1 MDIDIKHLFAIAAL
15 IDYIFQYSDGCVLLG
30 AVMISFL

>member
-15 IDYIFQYSDGCVLLG
+15 IEYIFQCLDGCVLLG
-30 AVMISFL
+30 AAMISFL

>member
-15 IDYIFQYSDGCVLLG
+15 IEYIFQYSDGCILG